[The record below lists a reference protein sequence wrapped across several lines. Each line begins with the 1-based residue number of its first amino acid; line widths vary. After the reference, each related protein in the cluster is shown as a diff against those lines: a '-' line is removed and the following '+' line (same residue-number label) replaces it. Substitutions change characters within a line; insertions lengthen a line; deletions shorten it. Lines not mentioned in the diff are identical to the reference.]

1 VRDEGVP
8 VSDVLGES
16 NGLRRPGYNLA
27 LEPGIIYNQSKFSI
41 FFYLP
46 VFIKHDIKLSVTD
59 KQKAEITNLPV
70 VSPGGSGDYLIFV
83 GAQFRL

>member
-1 VRDEGVP
+1 MRDEGVP
-8 VSDVLGES
+8 VHDVLGAS

-27 LEPGIIYNQSKFSI
+27 IEPGIIYNQSKFSI

-46 VFIKHDIKLSVTD
+46 VFIKNDIKLSVTD
-59 KQKAEITNLPV
+59 EARAKIINAPV
-70 VSPGGSGDYLIFV
+70 IAPGGSGEYLIFV